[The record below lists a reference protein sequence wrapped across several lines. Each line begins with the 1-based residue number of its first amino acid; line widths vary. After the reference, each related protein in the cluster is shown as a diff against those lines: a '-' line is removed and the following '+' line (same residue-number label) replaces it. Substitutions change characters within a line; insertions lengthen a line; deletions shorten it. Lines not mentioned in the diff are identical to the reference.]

1 MRADDKTLR
10 EHVGL
15 KRFVHDIVHERQRFR
30 QFLGIALLILVV
42 IVGAPT
48 HQPLY
53 YAGATIAAL
62 GILVRLWAS
71 GHVKKNKVLATSGP
85 YGFVR
90 HPLYVGNHL
99 IMFGYCLASELWWSF
114 VAYLAFSLYFY
125 PQTIRQEDEKLARLF
140 PEEWQHWAAGTRAL
154 IPRLTPYRSAQ
165 TAEWSFA
172 QSLRQNGEPV
182 IAALLVLGLY
192 ILYQPLRA

>member
-1 MRADDKTLR
+1 MRADKTLS
-10 EHVGL
+10 EHIGL
-15 KRFVHDIVHERQRFR
+15 KRFVHDIVHERHRFR
-30 QFLGIALLILVV
+30 QFLGIAFLILVV
-42 IVGAPT
+42 IAGAPA
-48 HQPLY
+48 HPALY
-53 YAGATIAAL
+53 YAGASIAVL

-71 GHVKKNKVLATSGP
+71 GHVKKNKALATSGP
-85 YGFVR
+85 YAFVR

-99 IMFGYCLASELWWSF
+99 ILFGYCLASELWWSF
-114 VAYLAFSLYFY
+114 AVYLAFSLYFY

-140 PEEWQHWAAGTRAL
+140 PKEWRQWAAVTRAL
-154 IPRLTPYRSAQ
+154 IPRLMPYRSGE